1 MKLNVQ
7 NLKKRPKLL
16 IAVALVVIC
25 SIGAYAYYEH
35 TVSASKAGAVETAE
49 VTRMNIKSSISAT
62 GVISPVNSVE
72 VSPKITARISTV
84 AVKENAVSRKD
95 RSSPPWTVK
104 TMLQRK
110 IRLNTN

>member
-49 VTRMNIKSSISAT
+49 VTRE
-62 GVISPVNSVE
+62 SV
-72 VSPKITARISTV
+72 
-84 AVKENAVSRKD
+84 
-95 RSSPPWTVK
+95 
-104 TMLQRK
+104 L
-110 IRLNTN
+110 